1 MLSFNRFQLHALT
14 QQNVDSKDTR
24 TRILILAKCH
34 FLQSIPAL
42 IKKYKIS

>member
-24 TRILILAKCH
+24 TRILILAKMS
-34 FLQSIPAL
+34 FPSIYSCINL
-42 IKKYKIS
+42 KK